1 MSGGSNYVNNNSSS
15 GESGANKDNSKS
27 EGNNNNNN
35 NSSGCAISS
44 CSAREGRDQLV
55 GLEAGRLE
63 VLHMTR
69 GTVPKL
75 LLTVLVSNLCFSL
88 TLQRAISISTEIKH
102 YVQRLWLQIEVVMSV
117 Q

>member
-1 MSGGSNYVNNNSSS
+1 MLTTAAAVANPGLTKTTARARATTTTTTAVAVRLVAAVRGG
-15 GESGANKDNSKS
+15 
-27 EGNNNNNN
+27 
-35 NSSGCAISS
+35 
-44 CSAREGRDQLV
+44 GRDQRV
-55 GLEAGRLE
+55 GREAGRLE

-88 TLQRAISISTEIKH
+88 TLQRAISISTAIKH

>member
-1 MSGGSNYVNNNSSS
+1 MLTTTAAAANPGPTKTTARAKATTTTTASVAVRLVAAVRGG
-15 GESGANKDNSKS
+15 
-27 EGNNNNNN
+27 
-35 NSSGCAISS
+35 
-44 CSAREGRDQLV
+44 GRDQRV
-55 GLEAGRLE
+55 SREAGRLE

-75 LLTVLVSNLCFSL
+75 LLTVLVRNLCFSL
-88 TLQRAISISTEIKH
+88 TLQRAISISTAIKH

>member
-1 MSGGSNYVNNNSSS
+1 MG
-15 GESGANKDNSKS
+15 
-27 EGNNNNNN
+27 
-35 NSSGCAISS
+35 
-44 CSAREGRDQLV
+44 GRDQWV
-55 GLEAGRLE
+55 GREAGRLE

-88 TLQRAISISTEIKH
+88 TLQRAISISTAIKH